1 MHYNINRLL
10 VLTALGVAITIT
22 TLQAQQSR
30 VDTFKVTVVDK
41 TPAHPYYGIG
51 SSRGCAVNGIEGD
64 TLIVVR
70 DSLYVFN
77 VREPEREFYFQFYTI
92 PIGGTQGVY
101 DGDFI
106 KQQDITRGIWTVR
119 ASRETRDTLYYASPE
134 EPWVGGTILVVDSL
148 PTSSVA
154 EERRVLTTGESR
166 AVPNPCTDG
175 TELRFAS
182 AEGGR
187 VSVELVDLLGRR
199 VLHRE
204 ESSVPSGEQSLRIG
218 TEGMES
224 GLYHYRITITGSEE
238 EQIITG
244 QLRVLK

>member
-30 VDTFKVTVVDK
+30 IDTFKVTVVQK
-41 TPAHPYYGIG
+41 TSAHPYFGVG
-51 SSRGCAVNGIEGD
+51 STLGYAVNGVEGD
-64 TLIVVR
+64 TLILAR
-70 DSLYVFN
+70 DSLYVFDLKE
-77 VREPEREFYFQFYTI
+77 VSDDYSFDFYSI
-92 PIGGTQGVY
+92 PIGGTQGFY
-101 DGDFI
+101 DEIIEKKFTP
-106 KQQDITRGIWTVR
+106 QRIWHIRAERQTPDTV
-119 ASRETRDTLYYASPE
+119 YYASTDQ
-134 EPWVGGTILVVDSL
+134 PWMGSVMLIVDSL

-204 ESSVPSGEQSLRIG
+204 ERYVGSGEQSLRIG
-218 TEGMES
+218 TEGIES